1 MYYVLQA
8 CVCISYPANH
18 DKQLFWQNCTTPPN
32 HWDFG
37 IWLGWMSISW
47 DPSQL
52 HAIPNPDHLPP
63 GICLTYQSFCTK
75 KKSSVSFQIENWD
88 LMIIFD
94 NFNTILQSRFNY
106 EFGII
111 LLSESES
118 FVSVSFGIVF
128 SYASSSTLYPRQ
140 RVSKSVIVSDCNLL
154 A

>member
-1 MYYVLQA
+1 
-8 CVCISYPANH
+8 
-18 DKQLFWQNCTTPPN
+18 
-32 HWDFG
+32 
-37 IWLGWMSISW
+37 
-47 DPSQL
+47 
-52 HAIPNPDHLPP
+52 
-63 GICLTYQSFCTK
+63 
-75 KKSSVSFQIENWD
+75 
-88 LMIIFD
+88 MIIFD